1 MSEVNYTAPIS
12 ITTRIIILTCV
23 MVPAVLSWIIFGFDT
38 IPTRTLFFIFY
49 TLQIIWFVIDPSLCY
64 IWFSRTQPDG
74 TKIKVKRPLVGFKR
88 CEKVRGLVDDDDD
101 DGYRHER
108 AFLRI

>member
-1 MSEVNYTAPIS
+1 MSEVNYTCPVPFFM
-12 ITTRIIILTCV
+12 RMLILTTATV
-23 MVPAVLSWIIFGFDT
+23 AAIISWLFLGFNAA
-38 IPTRTLFFIFY
+38 PTRTLCFIFY
-49 TLQIIWFVIDPSLCY
+49 TLQITWFVIDPEFCY

-74 TKIKVKRPLVGFKR
+74 TKVKVKRPVIGFKR
-88 CEKVRGLVDDDDD
+88 CETVRGLVDDED